1 MKQKSRDSEM
11 CVIHTVH
18 TLRILRIQRAIP
30 MGWLFVAQLRPFVLL
45 AGAASLLL
53 NLALLMPS
61 IYMMQVFD
69 RVFSSRSVE
78 TLVMLSALAFL
89 ALALGYC
96 MDVVRARAL
105 GWSGRALDRRLS
117 PTALASVLREAAG
130 VAGRANTDVLRDIA
144 QLRAFLSGTGVH
156 ALFDAPWLPI
166 YVLVICLMHP
176 LLGLAATLGACM
188 LAALAILN
196 ERLMR
201 GRAERSLRCSRD
213 ATRHAEAL
221 TRNAEVI
228 IGMGMTRAAV
238 GSWEARHDLLLDAQ
252 AQLSAGSSKLSAV
265 ARITRH
271 GLQIVMLALGA
282 WLVIATHA
290 SPGIM
295 VAATILLGRAL
306 QPVEQLIG
314 GWKVLVEAR
323 GAWQRLSDRPAARM
337 AQAGVELPAPSGR
350 VEVERI
356 IFSAAKLRPPLIKG
370 VAFTLEAGESLGVIG
385 PSASGKTTLIRL
397 ILGIWTPQAGVI
409 RLDGADIAHW
419 DRDSL
424 GQHVGY
430 LPQDVELF
438 GGTVAENI
446 ARLGTVDSEQVV
458 VAARLAHA
466 HEMILRLP
474 DGYETQIG
482 EAGAILSG
490 GQRQRIAFARA
501 LYGNP
506 RLVVLDEPNANL
518 DAQGEAALAAALAE
532 LKARNVTTIMVG
544 HRPALMSQLDKLAV
558 LKDGVLE
565 AFGPSA
571 TILPRMHAV
580 AARSGRPAPAQ
591 AEEAAQALA

>member
-1 MKQKSRDSEM
+1 MS
-11 CVIHTVH
+11 
-18 TLRILRIQRAIP
+18 
-30 MGWLFVAQLRPFVLL
+30 WLFVAQLRSFVLL
-45 AGAASLLL
+45 AGAASLVL
-53 NLALLMPS
+53 NLALLVPS

-78 TLVMLSALAFL
+78 TLLMLSALAIL

-117 PTALASVLREAAG
+117 PAALASALRDAAG
-130 VAGRANTDVLRDIA
+130 VSGRANTDVLRDIA
-144 QLRAFLSGTGVH
+144 QLRAFLSGTGIH

-166 YVLVICLMHP
+166 YILVIGLMHP
-176 LLGLAATLGACM
+176 VLGLAAALGAC
-188 LAALAILN
+188 LLTALAIVN

-201 GRAERSLRCSRD
+201 DRAERALRCSRET
-213 ATRHAEAL
+213 TRHAEAL

-238 GSWEARHDLLLDAQ
+238 GSWQVRHGQLLEAQ
-252 AQLSAGSSKLSAV
+252 AQLGTGSSRLSAI
-265 ARITRH
+265 ARMTRQ
-271 GLQIVMLALGA
+271 GLQIVMLAIGA
-282 WLVIATHA
+282 WLVIERHA

-323 GAWQRLSDRPAARM
+323 GAWQRLSERPAM
-337 AQAGVELPAPSGR
+337 QTGQADLELPAPIGR
-350 VEVERI
+350 LEVERV
-356 IFSAAKLRPPLIKG
+356 IFSAAAARPPLIKG

-397 ILGIWTPQAGVI
+397 LLGIWKPQSGVI
-409 RLDGADIAHW
+409 RLDGADIARW
-419 DRDSL
+419 DRDAL
-424 GQHVGY
+424 GRHVGY

-438 GGTVAENI
+438 GGTVAQNI
-446 ARLGTVDSEQVV
+446 ARLGAVDSEQVV
-458 VAARLAHA
+458 AAARLAHA
-466 HEMILRLP
+466 HDMILRLP

-482 EAGAILSG
+482 EAGATLSG

-518 DAQGEAALAAALAE
+518 DAQGEAALQAALGE
-532 LKARNVTTIMVG
+532 LKARGVTTIMVG

-558 LKDGVLE
+558 LNEGALE
-565 AFGPSA
+565 AFGPSI

-580 AARSGRPAPAQ
+580 AARSNKSIPAQ
-591 AEEAAQALA
+591 AGQAAEALA

>member
-1 MKQKSRDSEM
+1 MS
-11 CVIHTVH
+11 
-18 TLRILRIQRAIP
+18 
-30 MGWLFVAQLRPFVLL
+30 WLFVAQLRSFVLL
-45 AGAASLLL
+45 AGAASLVL
-53 NLALLMPS
+53 NLALLVPS

-78 TLVMLSALAFL
+78 TLLMLSALAIL

-117 PTALASVLREAAG
+117 PAALASALRDAAG
-130 VAGRANTDVLRDIA
+130 VSGRANTDVLRDIA
-144 QLRAFLSGTGVH
+144 QLRAFLSGTGIH

-166 YVLVICLMHP
+166 YILVIGLMHP
-176 LLGLAATLGACM
+176 VLGLAATLGAC
-188 LAALAILN
+188 LLTALAIVN

-201 GRAERSLRCSRD
+201 DRAERALRCSRET
-213 ATRHAEAL
+213 TRHAEAL

-238 GSWEARHDLLLDAQ
+238 GSWQVRHGQLLEAQ
-252 AQLSAGSSKLSAV
+252 AQLGTGSSRLSAI
-265 ARITRH
+265 ARMTRQ
-271 GLQIVMLALGA
+271 GLQIVMLAIGA
-282 WLVIATHA
+282 WLVIERHA

-323 GAWQRLSDRPAARM
+323 GAWQRLSERPAM
-337 AQAGVELPAPSGR
+337 QTGQADLELPAPIGR
-350 VEVERI
+350 LEVERV
-356 IFSAAKLRPPLIKG
+356 IFSAAAARPPLIKG

-397 ILGIWTPQAGVI
+397 LLGIWKPQSGVI
-409 RLDGADIAHW
+409 RLDGADIARW
-419 DRDSL
+419 DRDAL
-424 GQHVGY
+424 GKHVGY

-438 GGTVAENI
+438 GGTVAQNI
-446 ARLGTVDSEQVV
+446 ARLGAVDSEQVV
-458 VAARLAHA
+458 AAARLAHA
-466 HEMILRLP
+466 HDMILRLP

-482 EAGAILSG
+482 EAGATLSG

-518 DAQGEAALAAALAE
+518 DAQGEAALQAALGE
-532 LKARNVTTIMVG
+532 LKARGVTTIMVG

-558 LKDGVLE
+558 LNEGSLE
-565 AFGPSA
+565 AFGPSI

-580 AARSGRPAPAQ
+580 TARSNKSIPAQ
-591 AEEAAQALA
+591 AGQAAEALA

>member
-1 MKQKSRDSEM
+1 MS
-11 CVIHTVH
+11 
-18 TLRILRIQRAIP
+18 
-30 MGWLFVAQLRPFVLL
+30 WLFVAQLRRFVLL

-89 ALALGYC
+89 ALALGYS

-117 PTALASVLREAAG
+117 SPALGSVLREAAG
-130 VAGRANTDVLRDIA
+130 VTGRANTDVLRDIA
-144 QLRAFLSGTGVH
+144 KLRAFLSGTGIY

-176 LLGLAATLGACM
+176 LLGLAAALGACV
-188 LAALAILN
+188 LVALGILN

-201 GRAERSLRCSRD
+201 GGTERSLRYSRD
-213 ATRHAEAL
+213 TTRHAEAL

-238 GSWEARHDLLLDAQ
+238 ASWEARHDQLLDAQ
-252 AQLSAGSSKLSAV
+252 AQLGSASARLTAA
-265 ARITRH
+265 ARITRQ

-282 WLVIATHA
+282 WLVIDAHA

-323 GAWQRLSDRPAARM
+323 GAWQRLSERPAGQTP
-337 AQAGVELPAPSGR
+337 QAGLELPAPSGR
-350 VEVERI
+350 LELERV
-356 IFSAAKLRPPLIKG
+356 IFSPVPLRPPLIKG

-397 ILGIWTPQAGVI
+397 ILGIWKPQAGVI
-409 RLDGADIAHW
+409 RLDGADIARW
-419 DRDSL
+419 DRDAL
-424 GQHVGY
+424 GQHIGY

-438 GGTVAENI
+438 AGTVAENI
-446 ARLGTVDSEQVV
+446 ARLGAVNSEQVV
-458 VAARLAHA
+458 AAARLAHA

-518 DAQGEAALAAALAE
+518 DAQGEAALTAALGE
-532 LKARNVTTIMVG
+532 LKARGVTTIMVG
-544 HRPALMSQLDKLAV
+544 HRPAVMSQLDKLAV
-558 LKDGVLE
+558 LNEGALE

-571 TILPRMHAV
+571 TILQRMRPV
-580 AARSGRPAPAQ
+580 AARSNQPAPLP
-591 AEEAAQALA
+591 AEEAVEALA

>member
-1 MKQKSRDSEM
+1 MS
-11 CVIHTVH
+11 
-18 TLRILRIQRAIP
+18 
-30 MGWLFVAQLRPFVLL
+30 WLFVAQLRSFVLL

-89 ALALGYC
+89 ALALGYS

-117 PTALASVLREAAG
+117 SPALASVLREAAG
-130 VAGRANTDVLRDIA
+130 VTGRANTDVLRDIA
-144 QLRAFLSGTGVH
+144 KLRAFLSGTGIY

-176 LLGLAATLGACM
+176 LLGLAAALGAC
-188 LAALAILN
+188 LLVALGVLN

-201 GRAERSLRCSRD
+201 GGTERSLRYSRD
-213 ATRHAEAL
+213 TTRHAEAL

-238 GSWEARHDLLLDAQ
+238 ASWEARHDQLLDAQ
-252 AQLSAGSSKLSAV
+252 AQLGSASARLTAA
-265 ARITRH
+265 ARITRQ

-282 WLVIATHA
+282 WLVIDAHA

-323 GAWQRLSDRPAARM
+323 GAWRRLSERSAAPTPH
-337 AQAGVELPAPSGR
+337 AGLELPAPSGR
-350 VEVERI
+350 LELERV
-356 IFSAAKLRPPLIKG
+356 IFSPVPLRPPLIKG
-370 VAFTLEAGESLGVIG
+370 VAFTLEVGESLGVIG

-397 ILGIWTPQAGVI
+397 ILGIWKPQAGVI
-409 RLDGADIAHW
+409 RLDGADIARW
-419 DRDSL
+419 DRDAL
-424 GQHVGY
+424 GQHIGY

-446 ARLGTVDSEQVV
+446 ARLGAVDSEQVV
-458 VAARLAHA
+458 AAARLARA

-501 LYGNP
+501 LYGDP

-518 DAQGEAALAAALAE
+518 DAEGEAALAAALGE
-532 LKARNVTTIMVG
+532 LKARGVTTIMVG
-544 HRPALMSQLDKLAV
+544 HRPALMSQLDKLAM
-558 LKDGVLE
+558 LKDGALE

-571 TILPRMHAV
+571 TVLSRLRPV
-580 AARSGRPAPAQ
+580 AARSNGAGPAQ
-591 AEEAAQALA
+591 AEDAVEASA

>member
-1 MKQKSRDSEM
+1 MS
-11 CVIHTVH
+11 
-18 TLRILRIQRAIP
+18 
-30 MGWLFVAQLRPFVLL
+30 WLFVAQLRSFVLL
-45 AGAASLLL
+45 AGAASLVL
-53 NLALLMPS
+53 NLALLAPS

-78 TLVMLSALAFL
+78 TLLMLSALAIL

-117 PTALASVLREAAG
+117 PAALASALRDAAG
-130 VAGRANTDVLRDIA
+130 VSGRANTDVLRDIA
-144 QLRAFLSGTGVH
+144 QLRAFLSGTGIH

-166 YVLVICLMHP
+166 YILVIGLMHP
-176 LLGLAATLGACM
+176 LLGLAATLGAC
-188 LAALAILN
+188 LLTALAIVN

-201 GRAERSLRCSRD
+201 DRAERALRCSRET
-213 ATRHAEAL
+213 TRHAEAL

-238 GSWEARHDLLLDAQ
+238 GSWQVRHGQLLEAQ
-252 AQLSAGSSKLSAV
+252 AQLGTGSSRLSAI
-265 ARITRH
+265 ARMTRQ
-271 GLQIVMLALGA
+271 GLQIVMLAIGA
-282 WLVIATHA
+282 WLVIERHA

-323 GAWQRLSDRPAARM
+323 GAWQRLSERPAM
-337 AQAGVELPAPSGR
+337 QTGQADLELPAPMGR
-350 VEVERI
+350 LEVERV
-356 IFSAAKLRPPLIKG
+356 IFSAAAARPPLIKG

-397 ILGIWTPQAGVI
+397 LLGIWKPQSGVI
-409 RLDGADIAHW
+409 RLDGADIARW
-419 DRDSL
+419 DRDAL
-424 GQHVGY
+424 GKHVGY

-438 GGTVAENI
+438 GGTVAQNI
-446 ARLGTVDSEQVV
+446 ARLGAVDSEQVV
-458 VAARLAHA
+458 AAARLAHA
-466 HEMILRLP
+466 HDMILRLP

-482 EAGAILSG
+482 EAGATLSG

-518 DAQGEAALAAALAE
+518 DAQGEAALQAALGE
-532 LKARNVTTIMVG
+532 LKARGVTTIMVG

-558 LKDGVLE
+558 LNEGALE
-565 AFGPSA
+565 AFGPSI

-580 AARSGRPAPAQ
+580 AARSNKSIPAQ
-591 AEEAAQALA
+591 AGQAAEALA

>member
-1 MKQKSRDSEM
+1 MR
-11 CVIHTVH
+11 
-18 TLRILRIQRAIP
+18 
-30 MGWLFVAQLRPFVLL
+30 WLFVAQLRPFVLL

-78 TLVMLSALAFL
+78 TLVMLSTLAFL

-96 MDVVRARAL
+96 MDIVRSRAL
-105 GWSGRALDRRLS
+105 GWAGRALDRRLS
-117 PTALASVLREAAG
+117 PAALASVLREASG

-144 QLRAFLSGTGVH
+144 QLRAFLSGTGIN

-166 YVLVICLMHP
+166 FLFVICLMHP
-176 LLGLAATLGACM
+176 LLGLAAALGACM

-201 GRAERSLRCSRD
+201 GRTERSLRCSRD
-213 ATRHAEAL
+213 TTRQAELL

-228 IGMGMTRAAV
+228 IGMGMTLAAV
-238 GSWEARHDLLLDAQ
+238 ASWQVRHDQLLDAQ
-252 AQLSAGSSKLSAV
+252 AQLGAGSSRLSAV
-265 ARITRH
+265 ARITRQ
-271 GLQIVMLALGA
+271 GLQVVMLALGA
-282 WLVIATHA
+282 WLVIDMHA

-314 GWKVLVEAR
+314 GWKGLVEAH
-323 GAWQRLSDRPAARM
+323 GAWHRLSERPASQSENARL
-337 AQAGVELPAPSGR
+337 ELPAPSGR
-350 VEVERI
+350 IEVDNVV
-356 IFSAAKLRPPLIKG
+356 FSAVAQRPALIKR
-370 VAFTLEAGESLGVIG
+370 VAFTVEAGESLGVIG

-397 ILGIWTPQAGVI
+397 ILGIWKPQAGVI
-409 RLDGADIAHW
+409 RLDGADIARW
-419 DRDSL
+419 DRDAL
-424 GQHVGY
+424 GRHIGY

-446 ARLGTVDSEQVV
+446 ARLGAVDSAQVIE
-458 VAARLAHA
+458 AARLAHA

-482 EAGAILSG
+482 DAGAILSG

-518 DAQGEAALAAALAE
+518 DAQGEAALAAALVE
-532 LKARNVTTIMVG
+532 LKARGVTTIMVG

-565 AFGPSA
+565 AFGPAA
-571 TILPRMHAV
+571 TILPQKHAV
-580 AARSGRPAPAQ
+580 AARPGRIAAV
-591 AEEAAQALA
+591 AGAEAAEATA

>member
-1 MKQKSRDSEM
+1 M
-11 CVIHTVH
+11 
-18 TLRILRIQRAIP
+18 
-30 MGWLFVAQLRPFVLL
+30 LL
-45 AGAASLLL
+45 AGVASLLL

-117 PTALASVLREAAG
+117 SPALASVLREAAG

-144 QLRAFLSGTGVH
+144 KLRAFLSGTGIY

-176 LLGLAATLGACM
+176 LLGLAAALGACV
-188 LAALAILN
+188 LVALGVLN

-201 GRAERSLRCSRD
+201 GRTERSLRYSRD
-213 ATRHAEAL
+213 TTRHAEAL

-238 GSWEARHDLLLDAQ
+238 ATWEARHDQLLDAQ
-252 AQLSAGSSKLSAV
+252 AQLGSASARLTAA
-265 ARITRH
+265 ARITRQ

-282 WLVIATHA
+282 WLVIDAHA

-323 GAWQRLSDRPAARM
+323 GAWQRLSERPAVQT
-337 AQAGVELPAPSGR
+337 AQAGLELPAPSGR
-350 VEVERI
+350 LELERV
-356 IFSAAKLRPPLIKG
+356 IFSPVPLRPPLIKG

-397 ILGIWTPQAGVI
+397 ILGIWKPQAGVI
-409 RLDGADIAHW
+409 RLDGADIARW
-419 DRDSL
+419 DRDAL
-424 GQHVGY
+424 GQHIGY

-438 GGTVAENI
+438 AGTVAENI
-446 ARLGTVDSEQVV
+446 ARLGPVNSEQVV
-458 VAARLAHA
+458 AAARLAHA

-518 DAQGEAALAAALAE
+518 DAQGEAALTAALGE
-532 LKARNVTTIMVG
+532 LKARGVTTIMVG
-544 HRPALMSQLDKLAV
+544 HRPAVMSQLDKLAV
-558 LKDGVLE
+558 LKDGALE

-571 TILPRMHAV
+571 TILSRMRPV
-580 AARSGRPAPAQ
+580 AARSNRPAPAQ
-591 AEEAAQALA
+591 AEEAMEALA